1 MSKAKTKDTD
11 EKPKGGKMKLVL
23 GALALLGVGAGGAY
37 GAFAAGLI
45 GGGAA
50 HEKEVDLPKLVA
62 KGEED
67 PFAPAT
73 GKKDEEGLEE
83 AYGEGGSKYR
93 TVYYSFEED
102 FTSNLKDSPGLV
114 QVSLA
119 ASTRHDGRV
128 IQWLERHELAVRS
141 AILVELASTPE
152 EDAFT
157 IEGKT
162 RLQDRLTKAI
172 NRVLTEQEG
181 FGGVD
186 KVYFKSFL
194 VQ

>member
-1 MSKAKTKDTD
+1 MSKAKPKDSED
-11 EKPKGGKMKLVL
+11 KPKGGKMKLVL
-23 GALALLGVGAGGAY
+23 GALALLGIGAGGAY
-37 GAFAAGLI
+37 GAVAAGLL
-45 GGGAA
+45 GGAA
-50 HEKEVDLPKLVA
+50 HEKEADLPKLVA

-67 PFAPAT
+67 PFAPKT
-73 GKKDEEGLEE
+73 KGKEEEGLEE

-93 TVYYSFEED
+93 TIYYSFTED

-141 AILVELASTPE
+141 AIIVELASTPE

-162 RLQDRLTKAI
+162 RLQDRLAKAI

-186 KVYFKSFL
+186 KVHFKSFL